1 MMTESYTET
10 IRGNVES
17 PCDYPLLSTE
27 FALSSIEGATAHEG
41 ASVINNLPSTG
52 EYITLTDV
60 EMIMAAGVNI
70 S

>member
-17 PCDYPLLSTE
+17 PYDYPPLTAE
-27 FALSSIEGATAHEG
+27 FALSSIEGAIALEG
-41 ASVINNLPSTG
+41 AAVVTNLPSAG
-52 EYITLTDV
+52 ENITLTDV

>member
-17 PCDYPLLSTE
+17 PYDYPLLSAE
-27 FALSSIEGATAHEG
+27 FAFSSIEGAT
-41 ASVINNLPSTG
+41 
-52 EYITLTDV
+52 TLTDV
-60 EMIMAAGVNI
+60 ETVMAAGVNI

>member
-17 PCDYPLLSTE
+17 PCDFPLLTAE
-27 FALSSIEGATAHEG
+27 FALSSIEGPIAHEG
-41 ASVINNLPSTG
+41 TSVVNNLPSAG
-52 EYITLTDV
+52 ENITLTDV

>member
-17 PCDYPLLSTE
+17 PYDYPLLSAE
-27 FALSSIEGATAHEG
+27 FAFSSIEGATTLEG
-41 ASVINNLPSTG
+41 AAVVTNLPSAG
-52 EYITLTDV
+52 ENITLTDV

>member
-17 PCDYPLLSTE
+17 PYDYPLLSAE
-27 FALSSIEGATAHEG
+27 FAFSSIEGATTHEG
-41 ASVINNLPSTG
+41 AAVVINLPSTG
-52 EYITLTDV
+52 ENITLTDV

>member
-1 MMTESYTET
+1 MMTGSYTET

-17 PCDYPLLSTE
+17 PYDHPLLSAE
-27 FALSSIEGATAHEG
+27 FAPSRIEGPTAHEG

-52 EYITLTDV
+52 ENITLTDV